1 MTEQPETTAD
11 VDALVANEMSD
22 AAKDEALRDHGTG
35 VLALASED
43 EAYAVPVSFGYDG
56 DHCHF
61 VFVGY
66 HEPST
71 KATFAETTDR
81 ATLTVYDE
89 SGRRDW
95 HSVIVRGEIQ
105 RLESEAEWAAAREAI
120 DDNGW
125 YPSLFR
131 GADPRGSVD
140 LWALEAA
147 AVTGYAGSPSE

>member
-1 MTEQPETTAD
+1 MTDPSDTPAD

-22 AAKDEALRDHGTG
+22 TDKDETLREHGTG
-35 VLALASED
+35 VLALAREG

-66 HEPST
+66 HDPST
-71 KATFAETTDR
+71 KATFAETTER
-81 ATLTVYDE
+81 ATLTVYAED
-89 SGRRDW
+89 GRSDW
-95 HSVIVRGEIQ
+95 HSVLVRGPVEK
-105 RLESEAEWAAAREAI
+105 LASEAEWAAAREAI

-131 GADPRGSVD
+131 EADPRGSVD
-140 LWALEAA
+140 LWALEAT
-147 AVTGYAGSPSE
+147 AVTGYAASPE

>member
-1 MTEQPETTAD
+1 MAD
-11 VDALVANEMSD
+11 TQADLDALVANETS
-22 AAKDEALRDHGTG
+22 EAEAEEILREHGTG
-35 VLALASED
+35 VLSLAREG

-56 DHCHF
+56 ERCFF

-81 ATLTVYDE
+81 ATLTVYDDTE
-89 SGRRDW
+89 RDDW
-95 HSVIVRGEIQ
+95 HSVLVRGELTQ
-105 RLESEAEWAAAREAI
+105 LESEAEWNLAREAI
-120 DDNGW
+120 DDNAW

-140 LWALEAA
+140 LWALAA
-147 AVTGYAGSPSE
+147 EDVTGYASG